1 VTDRIRRVGISITLA
16 FLAVFVM
23 LNYLQIVEAK
33 DLAANPINVRP
44 VLRDYQAPR
53 GDIVA
58 ADGTV
63 VATSVATVGQF
74 ERVRSYPT
82 RELFG
87 QITGWFSFAYGAAG
101 VEDAYNGVL
110 NGRDEDLRYHDLTDL
125 VLGRSTTGNVVLTVR
140 ADAQRLA
147 QEALVGPDGQPRQG
161 AVVVIEPSTGAVVAM
176 YSNPALDPT
185 LLSDPDFQTATAAFD
200 FVEAIAEAQGADSRL
215 DRSYREIFP
224 PGSTFKVVTGSWALE
239 QGLVTPETPFPVL
252 SELDLP
258 QTTSPLRNFGSAQCG
273 GTLSASLARSC
284 NTVFGQ
290 IGLDLGERLL
300 DGMAAFGIG
309 EDVPFDLSG
318 AATAST
324 PPAGSFEQNQP
335 QFAFAAIGQGDVA
348 VSPLQ
353 MAMVAAGIANDGVIM
368 QPHAID
374 RIETSTDHEV
384 IRQTNPEV
392 WRTAVSP
399 QTAEAMTQMMIGVVN
414 EGSGVQA
421 QLQGVQVA
429 GKTGTAQTSA
439 DRSPHT
445 WFIGFAPAE
454 APQYAIAVLI
464 ENGGNIGDE
473 ATGGSLA
480 APAAAHVLG
489 GLLGV
494 PPA

>member
-23 LNYLQIVEAK
+23 LNYLQILEAK

-53 GDIVA
+53 GDIIA

-101 VEDAYNGVL
+101 VEDAYNGAL

-125 VLGRSTTGNVVLTVR
+125 VLGRSTTGEVHLTVR

-147 QEALVGPDGQPRQG
+147 QEALIGPDGQPRQG
-161 AVVVIEPSTGAVVAM
+161 AVVVIEPSTGAVIAM

-215 DRSYREIFP
+215 DRSYRERFP
-224 PGSTFKVVTGSWALE
+224 PGSTFKVVTGSWAIE

-258 QTTSPLRNFGSAQCG
+258 QTTTSLPNFGGAQCG
-273 GTLSASLARSC
+273 GTLAASLARSC

-300 DGMAAFGIG
+300 DGMHAFGIG
-309 EDVPFDLSG
+309 EDVPFDLPG

-335 QFAFAAIGQGDVA
+335 QFAFAAIGQGNVS

-368 QPHAID
+368 RPHAID
-374 RIETSTDHEV
+374 RIETSTDHDV

-414 EGSGVQA
+414 EGSGTQA

-429 GKTGTAQTSA
+429 GKTGTAQTSD
-439 DRSPHT
+439 DRAPHT

-464 ENGGNIGDE
+464 ENGGNLGDE

-494 PPA
+494 APA